1 MSMEIVVQKTIVGA
15 IRSRRDLQILQAD
28 LLTQVTMGLA
38 EEMHKTV
45 EQLVK
50 QERKAL
56 KDNPDLKVLRVP
68 QVRKAQLALR
78 VKADIHMGMEDMA
91 GVPED
96 HLVTNTAGTET
107 TMTVTVE
114 KATKEARPI
123 TATMVSEAMTDM
135 LIQAGAVAT
144 NPAVDTAVM
153 LDMEAT
159 LEISTEATDIRTA
172 IKGMMASLGILPED
186 MMTEETKD
194 TMEDTKETDTTPAET
209 TAVVD
214 SQGVTVIV
222 ATGAASNNSPWKV

>member
-1 MSMEIVVQKTIVGA
+1 MEIVVQKTIVGA
-15 IRSRRDLQILQAD
+15 IRHRRDLQTLQAE
-28 LLTQVTMGLA
+28 LLTQMTQGLS
-38 EEMHKTV
+38 EKMRDLV

-68 QVRKAQLALR
+68 QVRKAQLVLR
-78 VKADIHMGMEDMA
+78 VKADIHMGVTDMV

-96 HLVTNTAGTET
+96 HLVTNTAATDN

-114 KATKEARPI
+114 KATAKATPI
-123 TATMVSEAMTDM
+123 TAVMVAEAMTDM
-135 LIQAGAVAT
+135 LIQTGAVAT
-144 NPAVDTAVM
+144 NPVVDTAIM

-159 LEISTEATDIRTA
+159 LEVSTEATDIRTA
-172 IKGMMASLGILPED
+172 IRDMLVTLDILPAD
-186 MMTEETKD
+186 MMTEETK
-194 TMEDTKETDTTPAET
+194 EDTTEKETPAET

-222 ATGAASNNSPWKV
+222 ATGTVRANNSPWKL

>member
-78 VKADIHMGMEDMA
+78 VKADIHMGMEDMM
-91 GVPED
+91 GVPAD
-96 HLVTNTAGTET
+96 HMVTNTAGTET

-144 NPAVDTAVM
+144 NPVVDTAIM

-172 IKGMMASLGILPED
+172 VKGMMVSLGILPED
-186 MMTEETKD
+186 MMTEETKEE
-194 TMEDTKETDTTPAET
+194 MEDTGTKDTPAET